1 MGVSEDLVG
10 INTRMVLEKG
20 ITLLGNSRSG
30 YEDFSASINFIQ
42 EYPESI
48 EYLSKLISEEIVVD
62 SIKDMAKAFDNDSNN
77 DFKTIMK
84 WNI

>member
-30 YEDFSASINFIQ
+30 YEDFEAAIKFIENFPDTK
-42 EYPESI
+42 EYFRRI
-48 EYLSKLISEEIVVD
+48 ISDEIVVH
-62 SIKDMAKAFDNDSNN
+62 SIADMTKAFETDNDS

-84 WNI
+84 WEI